1 MQTLVFLD
9 LIIMVCVQLLVA
21 TVYNCFHVQCFR
33 LYTKSFYENQMANVT
48 PPEIQRTS
56 LVGAV
61 LYLKSLE
68 VRQSWT
74 VADRILTGDF
84 GAGVK
89 GKLAGSWR
97 KVISRSQL

>member
-1 MQTLVFLD
+1 M
-9 LIIMVCVQLLVA
+9 
-21 TVYNCFHVQCFR
+21 QCFR

-68 VRQSWT
+68 VRRSWEE
-74 VADRILTGDF
+74 
-84 GAGVK
+84 AGGTLRVFSC
-89 GKLAGSWR
+89 AWR
-97 KVISRSQL
+97 